1 MTTELASRVGKD
13 VWWLDFADRIRA
25 AFDAPLPAPVRH
37 EALRSLVN
45 VLGVGLGASR
55 SEEVGRLVRLALT
68 RPPGPVPVIG
78 RTEQVD
84 SYQAALIAG
93 FAAHLDD
100 FDDTHLAT
108 VIHPGASCLGAV
120 WGTAGQADVQDRDI
134 LRAFAIG
141 CEAQLR
147 LGMAVTPGHYQRG
160 WHITGTCGVVGAAVT
175 SALLMGAS
183 VEQLAVS
190 IRLAAAQTLGH
201 REAFGTELKPLH
213 AGKAA
218 ANGLV
223 AASTAK
229 RWLDEDSGLAAEG
242 ERSMLPLLRTLS
254 AENDP
259 DLLLNGFGEHWELS
273 SNTYKPYPCGIVAH
287 PGIDAAIEASGQH
300 EVRPDEIERIDYE
313 CHPLVPDLMG
323 NLDPETGL
331 QARFS
336 AVHGVAV
343 GLLAGTAGL
352 AQFADEA
359 ARSAEVRSLRQRIV
373 LAPRPDLN
381 RDQATLRIVLRSGRQ
396 VVSAVQAA
404 RGSLTRPLSDVEL
417 LWKVDQLVAPLGSV
431 SGTDLWNLVDSLER
445 GSRWRDLVVS
455 VAGQTEGSEA

>member
-1 MTTELASRVGKD
+1 MTAELSSRVGKD
-13 VWWLDFADRIRA
+13 VWWRDFADRIRT
-25 AFDAPLPAPVRH
+25 AFNAPLPAPVRH

-68 RPPGPVPVIG
+68 RPPGSVPVIG

-84 SYQAALIAG
+84 AYQAALIAG

-120 WGTAGQADVQDRDI
+120 WGMAGQAGGQDHDI

-175 SALLMGAS
+175 SALLMDAS
-183 VEQLAVS
+183 VEQVAVS

-229 RWLDEDSGLAAEG
+229 RWLDEDGGLSAEG

-254 AENDP
+254 ADNDP
-259 DLLLNGFGEHWELS
+259 DRLLTGFGEHWELL

-313 CHPLVPDLMG
+313 CHPLVLDLMG

-352 AQFADEA
+352 AQFEDES
-359 ARSAEVRSLRQRIV
+359 ARSDEVRSLRQRIV
-373 LAPRPDLN
+373 LVPRSDLN
-381 RDQATLRIVLRSGRQ
+381 RDQANLRIVLRSGRE
-396 VVSAVQAA
+396 VVSAVRAA
-404 RGSLTRPLSDVEL
+404 RGSLSRPLSDEEL
-417 LWKVDQLVAPLGSV
+417 VAKVDQLVAPLGSV
-431 SGTDLWNLVDSLER
+431 SGIDLWNLVDSLER

-455 VAGQTEGSEA
+455 VAGQTQGSEA